1 MMSLRRKSKRRFYH
15 RKNRLDEAQ
24 KALDELS
31 VKNPKA
37 DSGFTKVFLAALKGN
52 FRPAETEIPLIL
64 SKANPQN
71 YTYHHLTYNIACLY
85 ALMGRSEESV
95 KWLRKTAA
103 EGFPSYA
110 LFERDAYL
118 NRIRQAPEFIR
129 FIEEMKAQN
138 ERYKSEFE

>member
-1 MMSLRRKSKRRFYH
+1 M
-15 RKNRLDEAQ
+15 DEAQ